1 MDTQEGNTNKTT
13 PQRKPLI
20 LRLCAGLFILIFT
33 VGFMLIGGG
42 IIYSACRK
50 DASYTGTATGTVM
63 GYVSRPG
70 DVDDSFQYFY
80 APVIRY
86 ETMEGSFCTGTG
98 NVWTSG
104 YPFEVGEQISI
115 RYNPEQ
121 TDVINVEGYGVSV
134 SYKLGAGLF
143 LFGFAISVLLL
154 IFFLKKAVR
163 DSATRER
170 IMGKLTAAIIVLLIS
185 GVWCMLAGI
194 KITLVVFGILGLYAL
209 YQHCKKRREP

>member
-154 IFFLKKAVR
+154 IFFFEKSCPRFGHEGKNHGQTDCRHHCAAYFRCMVHAGRDKNHTGRLWDTWAVC
-163 DSATRER
+163 A
-170 IMGKLTAAIIVLLIS
+170 LP
-185 GVWCMLAGI
+185 
-194 KITLVVFGILGLYAL
+194 TL
-209 YQHCKKRREP
+209 

>member
-1 MDTQEGNTNKTT
+1 M
-13 PQRKPLI
+13 
-20 LRLCAGLFILIFT
+20 
-33 VGFMLIGGG
+33 
-42 IIYSACRK
+42 
-50 DASYTGTATGTVM
+50 
-63 GYVSRPG
+63 
-70 DVDDSFQYFY
+70 
-80 APVIRY
+80 
-86 ETMEGSFCTGTG
+86 
-98 NVWTSG
+98 
-104 YPFEVGEQISI
+104 
-115 RYNPEQ
+115 
-121 TDVINVEGYGVSV
+121 

-154 IFFLKKAVR
+154 IFLFLKKAVR